1 MLMGVTNEQ
10 RQGLPDHAVGSIAK
24 RPVLGDD
31 ALEEREHL
39 CLTLSFNHDII
50 DGPPA
55 ARFTGCFAE
64 RLASGEKVRNAMGNE
79 ASHDI
84 HSELKEHS

>member
-1 MLMGVTNEQ
+1 MGVTNEQ
-10 RQGLPDHAVGSIAK
+10 RQGLPGHAVGSIAK
-24 RPVLGDD
+24 RPVLIDG

-50 DGPPA
+50 DAAPA
-55 ARFTGCFAE
+55 ARFAGRFAE

-84 HSELKEHS
+84 HLELKEHS